1 MRVLLWRCERL
12 MGEYERAGVVRE
24 RLLLV
29 MLQDLIV
36 PTLPL

>member
-1 MRVLLWRCERL
+1 

-36 PTLPL
+36 LMLPL

>member
-1 MRVLLWRCERL
+1 
-12 MGEYERAGVVRE
+12 VRE

-36 PTLPL
+36 LMLPL